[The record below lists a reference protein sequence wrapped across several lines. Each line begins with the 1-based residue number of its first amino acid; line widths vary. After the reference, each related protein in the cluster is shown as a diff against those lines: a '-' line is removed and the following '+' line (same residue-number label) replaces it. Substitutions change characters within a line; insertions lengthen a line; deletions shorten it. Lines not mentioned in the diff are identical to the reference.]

1 MDSCAPIETEEK
13 QASGRKVW
21 KERTG
26 IILGI
31 LLLVIGIGFVVQ
43 NLMNGKTNTKKM
55 VATIKLLPDTPP
67 PPPPPPPK
75 EPPKEQPKEMKIA
88 PPMPQEVPQPSE
100 ELKMEGPAGDAP
112 SQFGAGKVTTE
123 GGTIGGN
130 GSRFSGYLGGLQK
143 NIRDELGRNE
153 KLRKGEYK
161 AVVAIWIG
169 RDGSVERVELLGS
182 SGEPDVD
189 AAMKKVLNS
198 IRQFEEPP
206 SDMPQPVKLRI
217 SSR

>member
-1 MDSCAPIETEEK
+1 MKSQKSLRRRLPLFI
-13 QASGRKVW
+13 G
-21 KERTG
+21 G
-26 IILGI
+26 IFFLILVVGVVI
-31 LLLVIGIGFVVQ
+31 LIKKFLDNPDQPNKRRVQ
-43 NLMNGKTNTKKM
+43 QISL
-55 VATIKLLPDTPP
+55 IKPP
-67 PPPPPPPK
+67 EPPPPPPK
-75 EPPKEQPKEMKIA
+75 PPEEKPPEVKEEVKIDEPPPPQADA
-88 PPMPQEVPQPSE
+88 PPPGAN
-100 ELKMEGPAGDAP
+100 LGLDAEGKGNGD
-112 SQFGAGKVTTE
+112 SFGLVGNK
-123 GGTIGGN
+123 GGRGLTIGGN

-169 RDGSVERVELLGS
+169 RNGSVERVELLGS

-189 AAMKKVLNS
+189 AAMKKVLNG

>member
-1 MDSCAPIETEEK
+1 MASRAPIETEEN
-13 QASGRKVW
+13 QASGKRAR
-21 KERTG
+21 KERTF

-75 EPPKEQPKEMKIA
+75 EPPKEQPKEMKVVQ
-88 PPMPQEVPQPSE
+88 PMPQEAPPQPSE
-100 ELKMEGPAGDAP
+100 ELKMEGAAGDGP
-112 SQFGAGKVTTE
+112 SPFGAGKVTNE
-123 GGTIGGN
+123 GATIGGN
-130 GSRFSGYLGGLQK
+130 SRFKVYLGGLQK
-143 NIRDELGRNE
+143 TIRDELSRND

-161 AVVAIWIG
+161 AVVAIWLG
-169 RDGSVERVELLGS
+169 HSGNVEKIELIGS

-189 AAMKKVLNS
+189 VALKKILS
-198 IRQFEEPP
+198 TIRQFDEPP
-206 SDMPQPVKLRI
+206 ADMPQPVKLRI

>member
-1 MDSCAPIETEEK
+1 MASRAPVETEEN
-13 QASGRKVW
+13 QASGRRAR
-21 KERTG
+21 KERTF

-31 LLLVIGIGFVVQ
+31 LLLVVGIGFVVQ

-75 EPPKEQPKEMKIA
+75 EPPKEQPKEMKVVQ
-88 PPMPQEVPQPSE
+88 PMPQEAPPQPSE

-123 GGTIGGN
+123 GGMIGGN
-130 GSRFSGYLGGLQK
+130 SRFKGYLGGLQK
-143 NIRDELGRNE
+143 IIRDELSRND

-161 AVVAIWIG
+161 AVVAIWLN
-169 RDGSVERVELLGS
+169 RNGSVDHFEMLGS
-182 SGEPDVD
+182 SGEPDID
-189 AAMKKVLNS
+189 AAMKKVLS
-198 IRQFEEPP
+198 AIKQFDEPP